1 MAKKTGTLTVKSD
14 PSGATVTIDD
24 ISMITP
30 ATFDLKSKALPYNVI
45 IEKAG
50 YDDYI
55 HKAIIRENAKIEIN
69 AVLDKT
75 RK

>member
-1 MAKKTGTLTVKSD
+1 MAKKTGILTVRSD

-24 ISMITP
+24 MSKITP
-30 ATFDLKSKALPYNVI
+30 AIFDLKSKALPYNII

-50 YDDYI
+50 YNDYT
-55 HKAIIRENAKIEIN
+55 HKVIIREKTKIEIN
-69 AVLDKT
+69 AILDKT

>member
-1 MAKKTGTLTVKSD
+1 MAKKTGTLTVRSD

-24 ISMITP
+24 ISKITP
-30 ATFDLKSKALPYNVI
+30 AIFDLKSKALPYDII

-55 HKAIIRENAKIEIN
+55 HKVIIRENAKIEIN
-69 AVLDKT
+69 AVLNKT
-75 RK
+75 KK